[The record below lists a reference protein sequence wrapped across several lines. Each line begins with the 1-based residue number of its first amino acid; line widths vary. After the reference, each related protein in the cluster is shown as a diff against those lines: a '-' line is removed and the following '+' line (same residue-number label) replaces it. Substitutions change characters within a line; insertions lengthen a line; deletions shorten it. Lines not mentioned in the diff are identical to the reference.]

1 MKGAFY
7 WSVRR
12 ELWEHRSAWMAP
24 LAVACFA
31 LLAFLLALG
40 VGHLQK
46 AGNFAALPPDKQQQ
60 LVMMPFSI
68 AASMVVLTGFV
79 VAAFYCLDALNAERR
94 DRSILFWK
102 SMPVS
107 DPTTVLSKAAVPIAV
122 IPFVA
127 WAVALATQAVL
138 LVIAGIGLRSIG
150 ADIAT
155 LYDRLPVGVMIVS
168 SAYGVAV
175 HALWYAPLFA
185 LMLLVSVLVR
195 RPFLWI
201 VVPAVV
207 VQLLETIAFGT
218 NYSGAFIKYRLVGA
232 MTEAFAPGTTQ
243 HPITQLSQLDPARF
257 FTSPG
262 LWLGLAAATLFLYV
276 ATRLRRSKEPLS

>member
-12 ELWEHRSAWMAP
+12 ELWEHRAVWIAP

-31 LLAFLLALG
+31 ILAFVFAMG
-40 VGHLQK
+40 VGHFAK
-46 AGNFAALPPDKQQQ
+46 SGNFSALPPAAQQQ
-60 LVMMPFSI
+60 LMMMPLGM
-68 AASMVVLTGFV
+68 AASMVAITGWL
-79 VAAFYCLDALNAERR
+79 VAAFYCLDALNTERR

-107 DPTTVLSKAAVPIAV
+107 DLTTVLSKAAVPIVA
-122 IPFVA
+122 IP
-127 WAVALATQAVL
+127 AVAYALAIATQAIL
-138 LVIAGIGLRSIG
+138 LVIAGVGLRSGG
-150 ADIAT
+150 ADFAT
-155 LYDRLPVGVMIVS
+155 LYDRLPVGVMVVS
-168 SAYGVAV
+168 FAYGVAV

-201 VVPAVV
+201 VVPAIA
-207 VQLLETIAFGT
+207 VQLLEKIAFGT
-218 NYSGAFIKYRLVGA
+218 NYSGAFIKYRLVGG
-232 MTEAFAPGTTQ
+232 MTEAFAPAAMQ
-243 HPITQLSQLDPARF
+243 HPITQFSQLDPIRF

-262 LWLGLAAATLFLYV
+262 LWLGLLAAALFLYGAARV
-276 ATRLRRSKEPLS
+276 RRSKEPLS

>member
-1 MKGAFY
+1 MKSAFY

-12 ELWEHRSAWMAP
+12 ELWEHRAVWIAP

-31 LLAFLLALG
+31 LLAFVFAIG
-40 VGHLQK
+40 VGH
-46 AGNFAALPPDKQQQ
+46 FAKSGDFSALPPAARQQI
-60 LVMMPFSI
+60 LMVPLGM
-68 AASMVVLTGFV
+68 AASMVGITGWL
-79 VAAFYCLDALNAERR
+79 VAAFYCLDALNTERR

-107 DPTTVLSKAAVPIAV
+107 DLVTVLSKAAMPIVV

-127 WAVALATQAVL
+127 WAFAVATQAVL
-138 LVIAGIGLRSIG
+138 LVIAGIGLGSGG
-150 ADIAT
+150 AGFFTMFDG
-155 LYDRLPVGVMIVS
+155 LPIGVMAVS
-168 SAYGVAV
+168 FAYGMAV

-201 VVPAVV
+201 VVPAIA
-207 VQLLETIAFGT
+207 VQVLEKIAFGT
-218 NYSGAFIKYRLVGA
+218 GYSGELIKYRLVGA
-232 MTEAFAPGTTQ
+232 MAEAFTPGAAQ

-257 FTSPG
+257 FASPG
-262 LWLGLAAATLFLYV
+262 LWLGLVAAALFLYGAAHV
-276 ATRLRRSKEPLS
+276 RRSKEPLS